1 MLYSAEDC
9 PAGSSSLLS
18 SFPDFFQN
26 FQWLFGIAVG
36 IIITVII
43 VGIIVIIVHFIKKK
57 NKPELSYQPSRNLT
71 SERFSKGIDQEQ

>member
-1 MLYSAEDC
+1 MLYAAEDC
-9 PAGSSSLLS
+9 PAGSSNSL
-18 SFPDFFQN
+18 PDFFQN

-57 NKPELSYQPSRNLT
+57 KKPELSYQPSLT